1 MPPTPHHPTRRS
13 FLKRSSVFA
22 AFSILPS
29 GLLANSPNGRLQI
42 AQIGVG
48 GRGKQNLRA
57 LLSLSQL
64 DLVGLC
70 DVDTQFLAE
79 AAVEAPGATKFR
91 DYRKLLEQLDDKID
105 AVLVSTPD
113 HMHAP
118 IATAAMKQ
126 GKHVYCEKPLAHNV
140 VENRELRLL
149 AESTGL
155 TTQLGIQNAAGFGYR
170 MTSHYVRSGLIGK
183 INAVHVWSNKEWGRD
198 DTNLSRPTDTVPPHF
213 DWNLWLGVAP
223 QHDYKAEDYHPK
235 NWRKLI
241 DFGTG
246 TLGDMGVHIFDTPY
260 RALELTAPRWVRTT
274 CREPN
279 GFSHPSHNV
288 VEYAFPATPYTTQE
302 LKWTWYDGADA
313 PPAFIPGVT
322 LPEGRKFPVQ
332 GCVMVGEHG
341 AILTG
346 HKAGPQTLP
355 PELIRSVPRPKLE
368 PIDHHEQWVEASLG
382 RGQTGSPFSYGGP
395 LCEALQLGVVANRFP
410 SQKLHWNAEDMQV
423 TNLPAANPYLRREY
437 RDF

>member
-1 MPPTPHHPTRRS
+1 MPFTPPPPSRRS
-13 FLKRSSVFA
+13 FLKQSSVFA
-22 AFSILPS
+22 AFTILPS
-29 GLLANSPNGRLQI
+29 GLLANSPNGKLQI

-48 GRGKQNLRA
+48 GRGKQNLNA

-64 DLVGLC
+64 EMVGLC
-70 DVDTQFLAE
+70 DVDTRYLGE
-79 AAVEAPGATKFR
+79 AAALVPGAAKFR
-91 DYRKLLEQLDDKID
+91 DYRKLLEKLDDKID

-118 IATAAMKQ
+118 ISAAAMKM

-149 AESTGL
+149 ADSTGV
-155 TTQLGIQNAAGFGYR
+155 TTQLGIQNSAGFGYR
-170 MTSHYVRSGLIGK
+170 MTSHYVRTGLIGK
-183 INAVHVWSNKEWGRD
+183 VRAVHVWSNKEWGRD
-198 DTNLSRPTDTVPPHF
+198 EETIPTNTHAVPSHL
-213 DWNLWLGVAP
+213 DWDLWLGVAP
-223 QHDYKAEDYHPK
+223 QQNYQDELYHPK
-235 NWRKLI
+235 EWRKLI

-274 CREPN
+274 CRQPD
-279 GFSHPSHNV
+279 GFSHPSRNI
-288 VEYAFPATPYTTQE
+288 VEYSFPATRYTAEE

-313 PPAFIPGVT
+313 PPATIEGVT
-322 LPEGRKFPVQ
+322 LPEGRKLPVQ
-332 GCVMVGEHG
+332 GCIMIGEKG

-355 PELIRSVPRPKLE
+355 TELIRSVPRPILE
-368 PIDHHEQWVEASLG
+368 PIDHHEQWVDACLG
-382 RGQTGSPFSYGGP
+382 SGQTSSPFSYGGP

-410 SQKLHWNAEDMQV
+410 GEKLQWAPESMKI
-423 TNLPAANPYLRREY
+423 TNLSAANRYLRRNY
-437 RDF
+437 RAF

>member
-1 MPPTPHHPTRRS
+1 MPPASALLSRRS
-13 FLKRSSVFA
+13 FLKRSSAFA

-29 GLLANSPNGRLQI
+29 GLLANSPNGKLQI

-48 GRGKQNLRA
+48 GRGKQNLNA
-57 LLSLSQL
+57 LLSLPHTNV
-64 DLVGLC
+64 VGLC
-70 DVDTQFLAE
+70 DVDSNYLDE
-79 AAVEAPGATKFR
+79 AATRVPGATKFR
-91 DYRKLLEQLDDKID
+91 DYRELLERLDGKID

-118 IATAAMKQ
+118 ISAAAMQQ

-140 VENRELRLL
+140 TENRELKLL
-149 AESTGL
+149 ADAHGV
-155 TTQLGIQNAAGFGYR
+155 TTQLGIQNAAGLGYR
-170 MTSHYVRSGLIGK
+170 MTAHYVRTGLIGK
-183 INAVHVWSNKEWGRD
+183 VRAVHVWSHKKWGRD
-198 DTNLSRPTDTVPPHF
+198 EAARPTNTDPIPPHL

-223 QHDYKAEDYHPK
+223 QQSYQEDNYHPK
-235 NWRKLI
+235 EWRKLM

-260 RALELTAPRWVRTT
+260 RTLELTAPRWVRTT
-274 CREPN
+274 CRAPN
-279 GFSHPSHNV
+279 GFSHPSRNV
-288 VEYAFPATPYTTQE
+288 VEYSFPATHYTTEE

-313 PPAFIPGVT
+313 PTTSIEGVT
-322 LPEGRKFPVQ
+322 LPMGRKLPVQ
-332 GCVMVGEHG
+332 GCIMIGEQG

-355 PELIRSVPRPKLE
+355 PELIRSIPRPKLE
-368 PIDHHEQWVEASLG
+368 AIDHHEQWVEACLG

-410 SQKLHWNAEDMQV
+410 GEKLQWDPESMKI
-423 TNLPAANPYLRREY
+423 TNLTAGNRYLRRNY
-437 RDF
+437 REF